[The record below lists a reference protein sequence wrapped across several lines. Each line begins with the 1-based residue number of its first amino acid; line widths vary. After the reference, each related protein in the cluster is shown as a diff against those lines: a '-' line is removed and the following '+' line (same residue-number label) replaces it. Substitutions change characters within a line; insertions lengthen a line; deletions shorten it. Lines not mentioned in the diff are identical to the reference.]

1 MSLDEVWYNL
11 NKKSQ
16 RMKMWLWSV
25 LEIVMCRD
33 IVLMPEVFGQSY
45 CV

>member
-11 NKKSQ
+11 VKSQ
-16 RMKMWLWSV
+16 RMKLWQWSV

-33 IVLMPEVFGQSY
+33 IVLMSEVFGQSY